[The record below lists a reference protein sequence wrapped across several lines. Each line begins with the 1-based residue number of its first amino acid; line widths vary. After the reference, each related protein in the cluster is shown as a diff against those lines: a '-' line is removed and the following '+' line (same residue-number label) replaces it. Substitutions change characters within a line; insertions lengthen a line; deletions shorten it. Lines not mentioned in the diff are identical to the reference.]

1 MNFKSEKWMVT
12 MGDREYELTVATG
25 DAVKVGD
32 KVIVGNNS
40 GTWYVDKVTK
50 VTSALRFRTEK
61 GGYFKPDG
69 KEVNRDRFYW
79 RTAYLYSAEF
89 IAGMRNERY
98 KINTLGKLHALKSI
112 TFEQARA
119 VSEILGFDGE
129 IK

>member
-1 MNFKSEKWMVT
+1 MNFKSETVT
-12 MGDREYELTVATG
+12 MGDTEYELTVATG

-40 GTWYVDKVTK
+40 GTWYVDRVTK

-61 GGYFKPDG
+61 GGYFKSNGEDA
-69 KEVNRDRFYW
+69 ERERYYW
-79 RTAYLYSAEF
+79 KDVFLYSAEF

-98 KINTLGKLHALKSI
+98 KNDTLSRLHKLKGI

-119 VSEILGFDGE
+119 VSKILGFDGDA
-129 IK
+129 K